1 EKKYYK
7 VEDAAFIIP
16 FTPVDTANRKVA
28 ISVRAWKHDNR
39 KKDAFF
45 KIIEQIISFLVSK
58 GYTVDFISTCQGLDA
73 YVDDS
78 IIAAEIYAILDPELQ
93 SKVTVNKKYFKVS
106 ELQEKIGEYDFV
118 IGTRLHMCIL
128 SMLKGKP
135 CFNISYERKGKE
147 AYKYLGLEEYSV
159 DYNEELSVV
168 EDRLISFFNN
178 LDDIAEKMKAVM
190 PEQNKKAENYFNK
203 FLKRMDIHH

>member
-1 EKKYYK
+1 
-7 VEDAAFIIP
+7 
-16 FTPVDTANRKVA
+16 
-28 ISVRAWKHDNR
+28 
-39 KKDAFF
+39 
-45 KIIEQIISFLVSK
+45 
-58 GYTVDFISTCQGLDA
+58 
-73 YVDDS
+73 
-78 IIAAEIYAILDPELQ
+78 
-93 SKVTVNKKYFKVS
+93 
-106 ELQEKIGEYDFV
+106 
-118 IGTRLHMCIL
+118 MCIL

-159 DYNEELSVV
+159 DYNEEVSVV

-178 LDDIAEKMKAVM
+178 LDDIAEKMRAVM